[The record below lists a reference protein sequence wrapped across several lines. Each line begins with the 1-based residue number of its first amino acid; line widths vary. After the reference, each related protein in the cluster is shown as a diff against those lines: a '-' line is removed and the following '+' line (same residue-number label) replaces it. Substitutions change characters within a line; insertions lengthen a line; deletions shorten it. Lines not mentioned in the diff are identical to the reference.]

1 MRKGDIVL
9 IPFPF
14 TNLEGVKKRPAVI
27 LYKGELDVVV
37 SFITTQL
44 KWSEQTDVIVEPD
57 ETNRLKKTSLIRTNK
72 LATLEIELI
81 IGKIG
86 ELKKEKLEELDNK
99 LKKVFG
105 LK

>member
-1 MRKGDIVL
+1 MKKGDIVL

-14 TNLEGVKKRPAVI
+14 TNLKGLKKRPAVI
-27 LYKGELDVVV
+27 LYIDNSDIVVT
-37 SFITTQL
+37 FITTKL
-44 KWSEQTDVIVEPD
+44 KWNEQTDVLLEPND
-57 ETNRLKKTSLIRTNK
+57 NNKLKKTSLIRTNK

-86 ELKKEKLEELDNK
+86 ELTKTNLKELDYK
-99 LKKVFG
+99 LKIVFG

>member
-1 MRKGDIVL
+1 MKKGDIILV
-9 IPFPF
+9 PFPF
-14 TNLEGVKKRPAVI
+14 TNLKGFKKRPAVI
-27 LYKGELDVVV
+27 LYKDNIDIVVT
-37 SFITTQL
+37 FITTKL
-44 KWSEQTDVIVEPD
+44 KWSEQTDVLLEPD
-57 ETNRLKKTSLIRTNK
+57 EDNRLKKTSLIRTNK

-86 ELKKEKLEELDNK
+86 ELKTRTLDELDYK